1 MTSPGRPAPL
11 HRPAAEIDG
20 GRAWNGRVGAP
31 LRRVGHAR
39 DTAVATVR
47 VPAEG
52 SGRRRRAQ
60 HTQTFATTTAGIT
73 ALADWLAEQR
83 VTRTEMESTGVYW
96 KPVYYPTSETSSRC
110 G

>member
-1 MTSPGRPAPL
+1 M
-11 HRPAAEIDG
+11 
-20 GRAWNGRVGAP
+20 
-31 LRRVGHAR
+31 
-39 DTAVATVR
+39 R

-83 VTRTEMESTGVYW
+83 VTRVGMEPTGVYW